1 MKNQVKR
8 ILPLP
13 RKQSPLAQTN
23 QPTLAAAIESF
34 LATCRARNLSPNTCE
49 YYTYRL
55 RAFRTYL
62 EADTPPDAI
71 TADVIR
77 DFLSFEL
84 ERNSP
89 TTAQHSYCA
98 LRAFFAYLESEGFV
112 SDNPMTRV
120 AKPKRKQSVIPTLN
134 QSQVEALLATCGR
147 DFYGVR
153 DRAIIL
159 TLIDCGLR
167 VSELVTLKLDDVDL
181 LRQTLLVLGK
191 GNKER
196 LVPFGNTVKQALASY
211 IARRGD
217 LETDVL
223 FVGHLGEPMTRH
235 AVRWMLRIRGK
246 EAGITGVRLSPHTLR
261 HTFAVSYL
269 RAGGDT
275 FSLQKILGHSS
286 LDMSRRYAELAD
298 EDVFER
304 HRMCSP
310 ADRLNVRKEG
320 RRRLK

>member
-1 MKNQVKR
+1 MTNHVKWMR
-8 ILPLP
+8 PPIGTEPTAASP
-13 RKQSPLAQTN
+13 RCSLS
-23 QPTLAAAIESF
+23 AAADGF
-34 LATCRARNLSPNTCE
+34 LAMCRARNLSPNTCE
-49 YYTYRL
+49 YYRHRL
-55 RAFRTYL
+55 NAFRTYL
-62 EADTPPDAI
+62 EADMPPDAV

-120 AKPKRKQSVIPTLN
+120 AKPKRKQSVLPTL
-134 QSQVEALLATCGR
+134 SAAQVDALLATCGR

-153 DRAIIL
+153 DKAIIL

-181 LRQTLLVLGK
+181 AQQTLLVLGK
-191 GNKER
+191 GAKER
-196 LVPFGNTVKQALASY
+196 LVPFGGTVKQALMSY
-211 IARRGD
+211 ITRRGE
-217 LETDVL
+217 LSTDAL
-223 FVGHLGEPMTRH
+223 FVGHLGEPMTRY
-235 AVRWMLRIRGK
+235 AVRWMLRARGRM
-246 EAGITGVRLSPHTLR
+246 AGITGVRLSPHTLR
-261 HTFAVSYL
+261 HSFAVSYL

-286 LDMSRRYAELAD
+286 LEMSRRYAELAD

-304 HRMCSP
+304 HRLCSP
-310 ADRLNVRKEG
+310 ADRLACARKG
-320 RRRLK
+320 TRRRLR